1 MFHQITIVGYLG
13 NDPVMRFTPSGQA
26 VTTLSVATSRSY
38 TNNAG
43 QKIDETTWFRVSV
56 WGAQAESCN
65 QYLSKG
71 RPVLIIGRLR
81 PDPDS
86 GGPRIYT
93 RNDGSPGASFEVNA
107 INVRFLPTG
116 GTGSYQQDMGEKLDD
131 PRTKISHSRLEFLCH
146 KQIFQISTCRK
157 TLKPNM

>member
-116 GTGSYQQDMGEKLDD
+116 GTGSYQQDMGDEAGGPEDED
-131 PRTKISHSRLEFLCH
+131 IPF
-146 KQIFQISTCRK
+146 
-157 TLKPNM
+157 